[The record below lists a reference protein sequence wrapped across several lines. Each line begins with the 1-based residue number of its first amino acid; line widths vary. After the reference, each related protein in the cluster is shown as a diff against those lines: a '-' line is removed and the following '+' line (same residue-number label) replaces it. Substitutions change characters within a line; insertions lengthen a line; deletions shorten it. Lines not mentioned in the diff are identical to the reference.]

1 MLHIPWMKKNEV
13 CMCVI
18 QCFRIA
24 ILETALF
31 SITQVNLPIL
41 YIRRQLLIFFLT

>member
-1 MLHIPWMKKNEV
+1 MLHIPWGKKEV

-24 ILETALF
+24 TLEAALF
-31 SITQVNLPIL
+31 STTQVNLPIL
-41 YIRRQLLIFFLT
+41 YSRKQLLISF